1 MSRRQLTYVL
11 GVIALVVV
19 VNLFSDGRWLPD
31 RSSAGKSAEIAPVG
45 RTSARNSP
53 NAGTRAGQ
61 YTGLE
66 TEPPTWL
73 PDALKHPDPRV
84 RIRALDTWAQLP
96 GESLDP
102 VTYAL
107 VDPDESVRARAQ
119 ELLEATLARR

>member
-19 VNLFSDGRWLPD
+19 VNLFSGGRWLPD
-31 RSSAGKSAEIAPVG
+31 RSRAGKFAETARVG
-45 RTSARNSP
+45 RTFARDSP
-53 NAGTRAGQ
+53 NTGTRAGQ

-66 TEPPTWL
+66 TDLPTWL
-73 PDALKHPDPRV
+73 PDALSHPDPRV
-84 RIRALDTWAQLP
+84 RIRALETWAQHP
-96 GESLDP
+96 GETLDP

-119 ELLEATLARR
+119 ELLEVVLARR